1 MINNE
6 NNEVTN
12 RVLSNIKK
20 SQIIVTLAFLVSVI
34 LFIVAYIVI
43 GEWWYLLAAIVM
55 IVANVF
61 FILYVNNIKNKYLA
75 KLKELEHKNEK

>member
-12 RVLSNIKK
+12 RVLTNIKK

-34 LFIVAYIVI
+34 LFVVAYIVI

-55 IVANVF
+55 VAANIF
-61 FILYVNNIKNKYLA
+61 FIFYVNNIKNKYLA
-75 KLKELEHKNEK
+75 KLKELEQKNEK